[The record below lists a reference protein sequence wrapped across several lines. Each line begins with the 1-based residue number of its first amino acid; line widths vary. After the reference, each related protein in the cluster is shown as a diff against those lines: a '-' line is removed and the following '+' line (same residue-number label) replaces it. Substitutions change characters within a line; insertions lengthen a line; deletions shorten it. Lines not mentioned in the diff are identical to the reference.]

1 MTAVNRHICE
11 TRRTSI
17 SCNNPILVSI
27 LFCSTSYAALSGLLD
42 VETEDITGKPATG
55 ADLSAAPPVVGTG
68 FKSDPLRDA
77 SNACSDSV
85 ATLATA
91 TSAPG
96 PLSLPGSNSL
106 SKFPQY
112 NGP

>member
-1 MTAVNRHICE
+1 MTAVSRHRCE

-27 LFCSTSYAALSGLLD
+27 LFCLTSYAALSRPLD
-42 VETEDITGKPATG
+42 IETEDITGKLSTG
-55 ADLSAAPPVVGTG
+55 EKLSKKPLAARTE
-68 FKSDPLRDA
+68 FKSDPLRGT

-91 TSAPG
+91 TSAPD
-96 PLSLPGSNSL
+96 PLLSPDSNSL
-106 SKFPQY
+106 CKCPQY